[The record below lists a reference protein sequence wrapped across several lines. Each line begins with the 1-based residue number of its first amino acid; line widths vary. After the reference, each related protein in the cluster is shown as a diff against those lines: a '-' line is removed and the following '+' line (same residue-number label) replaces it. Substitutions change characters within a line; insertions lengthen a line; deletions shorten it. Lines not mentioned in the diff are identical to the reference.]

1 MEKKYFWSLLTIM
14 MVAMLS
20 VGLASCDKV
29 DDFSTPVSKSD
40 IVGIWKF
47 TQSTDY
53 SSSGSVKEGA
63 LKGKTIIFED
73 YDVYN
78 ASSTYLYS
86 GTYTLSA
93 NKLILR
99 SNRGG
104 KYTIKVAIKN
114 AGRKMLME
122 GSADNGA
129 TFSYTLEK

>member
-14 MVAMLS
+14 MVTMLG

-29 DDFSTPVSKSD
+29 DSFSTPVSKSD

-53 SSSGSVKEGA
+53 TSSGVKEGA
-63 LKGKTIIFED
+63 LKGKTIIFES

-86 GTYTLSA
+86 GNYTLSA

-114 AGRKMLME
+114 SGRKMLME
-122 GSADNGA
+122 GNADNGA

>member
-29 DDFSTPVSKSD
+29 DDFSSSVSKSD

-53 SSSGSVKEGA
+53 TSSGVKEGT
-63 LKGKTIIFED
+63 LKGKTIIFYD

-78 ASSTYLYS
+78 SPQTYLYGGS
-86 GTYTLSA
+86 YTLSA

-99 SNRGG
+99 SNKGG
-104 KYTIKVAIKN
+104 KYTTKVAIKN
-114 AGRKMLME
+114 SGRKMLME